1 MTSKQ
6 KTLPLFAPIAW
17 IGIEAKG
24 SEKLAEFYRRVFE
37 LKKVGPR
44 ADVLIE
50 LAAGGCNLA
59 FRLSAKTADPQRAAS
74 KIIAG
79 TRDVAEAKK
88 TLAARGLRLGVIHRS
103 RHSNFCNRRDP
114 EGNHPSSGDRGIR

>member
-1 MTSKQ
+1 VIDVKD
-6 KTLPLFAPIAW
+6 A
-17 IGIEAKG
+17 
-24 SEKLAEFYRRVFE
+24 EKFAEFYRRVFE

-59 FRLSAKTADPQRAAS
+59 FRRSAKTADPQRAAS

-79 TRDVAEAKK
+79 TRDVAETKR
-88 TLAARGLRLGVIHRS
+88 TLTALGLRLRAIHRS

-114 EGNHPSSGDRGIR
+114 EGNHPCSGDRGIP